1 MTKIEIIS
9 ETVEFYSADTSR
21 RSFVMKGSTTQCVY
35 NAGDDR
41 HCAVGR
47 CMTEELK
54 SQGVDLENNSE
65 PLEGVMEN
73 YSEVDELLEQKYHGH
88 SLKFWR
94 DLQSFHDQND
104 NWDKKGVSIYGKMS
118 LIRLKGEY
126 ATS

>member
-21 RSFVMKGSTTQCVY
+21 RSFVFNYGSTSCMY
-35 NAGDDR
+35 NSGDGR

-54 SQGVDLENNSE
+54 SQGVDLKNNNTA
-65 PLEGVMEN
+65 LEEVIEN

-88 SLKFWR
+88 PLKFWI
-94 DLQSFHDQND
+94 DLQNFHDQND
-104 NWDKKGVSIYGKMS
+104 NWDKKGVSIHGKMS
-118 LIRLKGEY
+118 LNRLKEEY
-126 ATS
+126 ATN

>member
-9 ETVEFYSADTSR
+9 ETAEFYSADTSR

-47 CMTEELK
+47 CMTEGLK
-54 SQGVDLENNSE
+54 SQGVDLENNNSA
-65 PLEGVMEN
+65 LEEVVAS

-88 SLKFWR
+88 SLKFWG
-94 DLQSFHDQND
+94 DLQRFHDQSD
-104 NWDKKGVSIYGKMS
+104 NWDKEGVSTYGKRV
-118 LIRLKGEY
+118 LNRLKEEY
-126 ATS
+126 AAS